1 MGKNE
6 SNFINGS
13 NTVSKSKI
21 FSWSSMMVL
30 LIPAFRRQ
38 RQGSLKEVP
47 GHPELAS
54 QWDPVSKNKIPQQIV
69 TLFLGRPDGSTGQ
82 SSCLHSLTGHRSWSL
97 GSIRKEK
104 NWVLQAV
111 LCSSHVCCASSCT
124 QNKRKRNHLN
134 NMLWRSMSRTLNKKN
149 IHWVE
154 PWSEFWT
161 SQGCS
166 GTMSQNKSQSI
177 NEWNQHLFLINLNF
191 WESRRKR
198 EKIINWMYRSNW
210 TISIF

>member
-1 MGKNE
+1 
-6 SNFINGS
+6 
-13 NTVSKSKI
+13 
-21 FSWSSMMVL
+21 MMVL

-38 RQGSLKEVP
+38 RQGSLREVP
-47 GHPELAS
+47 GHPKLAS

-69 TLFLGRPDGSTGQ
+69 TLFLGRPVGSTW
-82 SSCLHSLTGHRSWSL
+82 SELLHRSWSL
-97 GSIRKEK
+97 RSIRKEK
-104 NWVLQAV
+104 NWLLQAV

-124 QNKRKRNHLN
+124 QNKWKRNHLN
-134 NMLWRSMSRTLNKKN
+134 SMLWQSMSRTLNKKN

-177 NEWNQHLFLINLNF
+177 NEINIY
-191 WESRRKR
+191 S
-198 EKIINWMYRSNW
+198 
-210 TISIF
+210 